1 MMLRSL
7 AVGAVLVASAEAFA
21 PGAMGLRMSV
31 EPAQVNRKQALQSA
45 GAIAAG
51 VLAAPSLAG
60 AAALDPNTGFPTGSC
75 LPSAG
80 DAASGCSPMTN
91 AASVLDK
98 QKAVLAGKITVATTK
113 CDVLTTAVSAM
124 KPPPVQKDKD
134 GKEIKAKG
142 KKAKFDKEYVLR
154 YNALYLSPLKDAMVA
169 YAERDVNG
177 AKAAGG
183 AGLPK
188 FNQRTSAPASA
199 SSLYQYVTAVEAG
212 QGKLAEAAKKED
224 AAGAI
229 AAIGEIKAAASGL
242 LTAANPPI
250 IFN

>member
-51 VLAAPSLAG
+51 VLAAPS
-60 AAALDPNTGFPTGSC
+60 P
-75 LPSAG
+75 AG

-124 KPPPVQKDKD
+124 KPPPAKKDKD
-134 GKEIKAKG
+134 GNEIKAKG

-188 FNQRTSAPASA
+188 FNQRTS
-199 SSLYQYVTAVEAG
+199 T
-212 QGKLAEAAKKED
+212 
-224 AAGAI
+224 
-229 AAIGEIKAAASGL
+229 
-242 LTAANPPI
+242 
-250 IFN
+250 

>member
-75 LPSAG
+75 LPSAQ

-124 KPPPVQKDKD
+124 K
-134 GKEIKAKG
+134 
-142 KKAKFDKEYVLR
+142 VLLVPSPR
-154 YNALYLSPLKDAMVA
+154 CRSRTVSLSPLPNCNRPVSRWHVSWPS
-169 YAERDVNG
+169 ES
-177 AKAAGG
+177 
-183 AGLPK
+183 P
-188 FNQRTSAPASA
+188 
-199 SSLYQYVTAVEAG
+199 
-212 QGKLAEAAKKED
+212 
-224 AAGAI
+224 
-229 AAIGEIKAAASGL
+229 
-242 LTAANPPI
+242 
-250 IFN
+250 